1 MNRFITLTIS
11 LPVLVLIFTIGC
23 QVALTDEEHIMDKI
37 EKAYDVRP
45 EGKLTIVS
53 EFGAIDVQA
62 AEQNQV
68 EIVVTKA
75 VKPRMLSQSTKDA
88 LADFEVTFA
97 HRDTGVHIAGA
108 FTQGREYWQK
118 KLNRLDIR
126 FQITVPKDYDIDVDT
141 AGGGIKVDDLNGTVQ
156 AHTSGGSLRFG
167 NIIGTVHGRTSGG
180 SITLIATGGSAD
192 LKTSGGSIEV
202 GDVAGDIH
210 AQTSGGNLH
219 FGKIQGSVWGKTS
232 GGSIKVS
239 DCNGDVNV
247 HTSGGS
253 IKLESVSGG
262 VNARTSGGS
271 IRAFL
276 TEQPEEAC
284 SVRTSGGSITVNL
297 IPDIAIDVD
306 AETSGG
312 RVSTDF
318 AVASVIQ
325 GKVPKNRLKGRINGG
340 GPLMKLRTSGGSI
353 RLQKVSD

>member
-1 MNRFITLTIS
+1 M
-11 LPVLVLIFTIGC
+11 
-23 QVALTDEEHIMDKI
+23 DEEHIVDKI
-37 EKAYDVRP
+37 EKAYSVRP

-53 EFGAIDVQA
+53 EFGAIDVQT
-62 AEQNQV
+62 AEQNQI

-75 VKPRMLSQSTKDA
+75 VRPRLLNQSTKDA
-88 LADFEVTFA
+88 LADFEVTFT
-97 HRDTGVHIAGA
+97 HEDTGVRIEGA
-108 FTQGREYWQK
+108 FKQGREHWKK

-126 FQITVPKDYDIDVDT
+126 FQVTAPKNYNDDLDT
-141 AGGGIKVDDLNGTVQ
+141 AGGGIKVDDLNGPVQ
-156 AHTSGGSLRFG
+156 AHTSDGSLRFG
-167 NIIGTVHGRTSGG
+167 NIIGAVHGRTSGG
-180 SITLIATGGSAD
+180 SIALISSGGSAD
-192 LKTSGGSIEV
+192 IETSGGSIEV
-202 GDVAGDIH
+202 GDVAGDVH

-219 FGKIQGSVWGKTS
+219 FGEIQGSIWGKTS
-232 GGSIKVS
+232 GGSIKIT
-239 DCNGDVNV
+239 DCNGDVDV
-247 HTSGGS
+247 YTSGGS

-271 IRAFL
+271 IRASL

-297 IPDIAIDVD
+297 IPDITIDVD

-325 GKVPKNRLKGRINGG
+325 GKVPKNRLKGSINGG

-353 RLQKVSD
+353 HLQKVSD